1 MLSGS
6 FSRKKVET
14 VNDAITQ
21 ILSVCSLIT
30 AIGAVIALAVQ
41 AAKKVQAPNELQNQR
56 IAACEGRLTEVEK
69 KLAKDLDRFE
79 EIEAGTAIIM
89 TAILALLSHGI
100 DGNDVQSMKE
110 AKEELQAFLIK
121 GRIKKGGRA

>member
-1 MLSGS
+1 M
-6 FSRKKVET
+6 
-14 VNDAITQ
+14 NDAITQ

-41 AAKKVQAPNELQNQR
+41 AGKKIQAPNEMQNQR
-56 IAACEGRLTEVEK
+56 IAACEGRLLEVEK

-100 DGNDVQSMKE
+100 DGNDIASMKE